1 MPGYQ
6 AVESVDE
13 WRRAE
18 GAEYASER
26 TGDPDLLEE
35 RHAASRVTRYRRA
48 VAADEPPAFF
58 PRVFRHGGEKASGL
72 VIGERKQSQLFA
84 SVEPGDDP
92 RRPPAELSG
101 AGVEKDG
108 ARKSRYG
115 IHAL

>member
-48 VAADEPPAFF
+48 VTQHQPPTA
-58 PRVFRHGGEKASGL
+58 PSLGL
-72 VIGERKQSQLFA
+72 GDGCEQTVGLRIGE
-84 SVEPGDDP
+84 P
-92 RRPPAELSG
+92 LSG
-101 AGVEKDG
+101 GWTP
-108 ARKSRYG
+108 
-115 IHAL
+115 